1 MGFQRN
7 AGSGRIADRRRGARE
22 QGAGR
27 ATNVPRVL
35 LTNPQLALAIFED
48 LRALGVRVALD
59 DFGTG
64 FSSLSYFR
72 MFPFD

>member
-1 MGFQRN
+1 
-7 AGSGRIADRRRGARE
+7 
-22 QGAGR
+22 
-27 ATNVPRVL
+27 VL